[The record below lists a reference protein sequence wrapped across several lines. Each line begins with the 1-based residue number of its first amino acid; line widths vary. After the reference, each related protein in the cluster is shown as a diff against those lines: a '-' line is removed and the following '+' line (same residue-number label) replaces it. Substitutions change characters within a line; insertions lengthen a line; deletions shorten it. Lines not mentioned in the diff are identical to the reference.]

1 MIRAKQSAGGS
12 WLLRVP
18 HPLRAG
24 GRIRL
29 CGVTRHE
36 VEGRAA
42 RLAAVGV
49 DLRLGVL
56 APAQAWAA
64 VERLTGRAAT
74 VTVLALWAPYVQSLR
89 PSWARKARGVWKQR
103 LCEFG
108 PLSPWELTAARLTGW
123 QACEV
128 AAGCSAKTVT
138 NAFACLRAAFRRDP
152 AFAGAG
158 LPWGLW
164 QPGRVPAAERE
175 ACRDVSEVLR
185 LIEAAAQIDR
195 AHALAIGEVRDLPAR
210 VAVLAL
216 CGLRQGEAAAL
227 GWDAVELDAAAPFIR
242 IFRAT
247 VAGWSGVRPDDLP
260 KGRRGRVQLLH
271 PDAVIALRAQAAA
284 LARLGWL
291 RVDGPVFPAAGGG
304 WRPSACVVRSDLF
317 RRVVAL
323 AGLPNVPAWCTHSL
337 RHTFASLEAAA
348 AFAAGGD
355 LAGAMARTGHA
366 RAATL
371 TGYLH
376 ASGRGLAPSG
386 IGRLSGGS

>member
-1 MIRAKQSAGGS
+1 MIAAKLSPSGS
-12 WLLRVP
+12 WLARVA
-18 HPLRAG
+18 HPLRPG
-24 GRIRL
+24 GRVRL
-29 CGVTRHE
+29 SGNTRHD
-36 VEGRAA
+36 VEERAA
-42 RLAAVGV
+42 RLAAVGA

-64 VERLTGRAAT
+64 VERLLGRSAL
-74 VTVLALWAPYVQSLR
+74 VTVRGLWAGYVQALR
-89 PSWARKARGVWKQR
+89 PAWARKARGAWKRR
-103 LCEFG
+103 LVEFAS
-108 PLSPWELTAARLTGW
+108 LSPWELTAARLSRW
-123 QACEV
+123 EACEV
-128 AAGCSAKTVT
+128 AAGASSKTIT

-164 QPGRVPAAERE
+164 APARVPAAERE

-195 AHALAIGEVRDLPAR
+195 AHALAVGEVRDLPAR

-227 GWDAVELDAAAPFIR
+227 GWDAVEIDAAAPFIR

-247 VAGWSGVRPDDLP
+247 VAGWSGARPDDLP

-271 PDAVIALRAQAAA
+271 PDAVIALRLQAAA

-291 RVDGPVFPAAGGG
+291 RSDGPVFPAVGGG
-304 WRPSACVVRSDLF
+304 WRPSACVIRSDLF
-317 RRVVAL
+317 RRIVAL
-323 AGLPNVPAWCTHSL
+323 AGLPNVASWCTHSL

-366 RAATL
+366 RPATL

-386 IGRLSGGS
+386 IGRLAVGS